1 MAGLL
6 SKSKELLRLIP
17 DLQCHDCKCVPGPN
31 ENQKH
36 RYSCMDASH
45 ILCEEHKTKCPCGSK
60 VGTTPSP
67 FIAKVLQ
74 DLPWM
79 CENYKTGCQEIKMNV
94 EDLEHHQRKCIYR
107 KVFCPT
113 IATIEKNCQS
123 NKILFKDV
131 IEHLETSHKGDCFDS
146 GKKNGFKLQLDG
158 YGLKTGIFWH
168 PTKFTSTCGATFFTA
183 ATTVK
188 DSVCLWVIFFG
199 SSDEAENYSC
209 SISKEI
215 KIGKKFHEF
224 NYIGTVHTIDEKAD
238 DIIASG
244 SLLSIGINVAQRSL
258 DEEEKLGFEITIR
271 NLKEEAKDDDNE
283 SGI

>member
-17 DLQCHDCKCVPGPN
+17 DLQCHDCKSVPGPN
-31 ENQKH
+31 ENQKN
-36 RYSCMDASH
+36 RYSCVDASH
-45 ILCEEHKTKCPCGSK
+45 FLCEEHKTECPCGSK

-113 IATIEKNCQS
+113 LENNCQS

-131 IEHLETSHKGDCFDS
+131 IEHMETSHKGEFFDL
-146 GKKNGFKLQLDG
+146 GKTNVAGLHFHTPKT
-158 YGLKTGIFWH
+158 GLKTGTIIWKT
-168 PTKFTSTCGATFFTA
+168 TKFTSTCGATFFAA

-188 DSVCLWVIFFG
+188 DSVCLWVTFFG

-209 SISKEI
+209 SISMET
-215 KIGKKFHEF
+215 KIGKKNPKIQLYWHSA
-224 NYIGTVHTIDEKAD
+224 YY
-238 DIIASG
+238 
-244 SLLSIGINVAQRSL
+244 
-258 DEEEKLGFEITIR
+258 
-271 NLKEEAKDDDNE
+271 
-283 SGI
+283 